1 MPDADHAH
9 PTVLVKT
16 APSIRDAPAPS
27 NHQSAGILT
36 CDGFAQNS
44 RNPTHGSGWIGSGR
58 FYRHLL
64 EPIVIP
70 PTAVGGYFKSFSERN
85 LNNPPTTVGG
95 IRERPFVFRLEK
107 HLNDPPTAVGG
118 IPGFLCKAAP

>member
-36 CDGFAQNS
+36 CDGFAQKLPKSHPRQWVDWFRSFLQTSSEANC
-44 RNPTHGSGWIGSGR
+44 NPTHGSGWILQILFRKEFEQSTT
-58 FYRHLL
+58 YRGLGL
-64 EPIVIP
+64 E
-70 PTAVGGYFKSFSERN
+70 
-85 LNNPPTTVGG
+85 TVG
-95 IRERPFVFRLEK
+95 FYLF
-107 HLNDPPTAVGG
+107 
-118 IPGFLCKAAP
+118 